1 MFYSRADP
9 VGVKLVNLAKLLSPV
24 IVVISC
30 PIYFHESVKRTT
42 PGVYRISLEGSGTY
56 MMAPRRG
63 RAYGTR
69 RPASKFSRNQER
81 DYNTASSGLHPKVF

>member
-30 PIYFHESVKRTT
+30 PIYFYESVKRRTT

-56 MMAPRRG
+56 DG
-63 RAYGTR
+63 
-69 RPASKFSRNQER
+69 SQEGESLWHKK
-81 DYNTASSGLHPKVF
+81 AGLKVFSESGEGL